1 MPINYNELIVKSAL
15 EKSQGNPVLS
25 GYDYDGVWNNGYQD
39 KDGIIITGRS
49 YEDYHTTH
57 QELKKTSNYEVPI
70 YFNPAKKD
78 DTNQQNSGDWKAEMI
93 SKLGI
98 TDFWEDDPQ
107 QIEIIKLKT
116 GCRVH
121 LVPRK

>member
-15 EKSQGNPVLS
+15 EKSQGNPTIA
-25 GYDYDGVWNNGYQD
+25 GYDYDGVWTDGYQD
-39 KDGIIITGRS
+39 KNGIIITGRS
-49 YEDYHTTH
+49 YEDYPRIHA
-57 QELKKTSNYEVPI
+57 EMKKISNYAVPI
-70 YFNPAKKD
+70 YFNPAKTA

-98 TDFWEDDPQ
+98 TDFWEDDPKQ
-107 QIEIIKLKT
+107 VEIIKLKT